1 MSNDKLLKISGIL
14 FLLYLLIELIGGL
27 FIGFYFEF
35 YVFLDIVSIIM
46 LALYCLWLNNKKFGN
61 IFYYISLGIYIIGDL
76 WWIIYYHEIYTL
88 LLCEI
93 FFMIYLIYIKIK
105 CNKIIAFTGMAFI
118 GIYFIMELLGGGMVG
133 VFFPIPLAVMWW
145 SESNGYFIKN
155 KTVINNLK
163 NDLTVLKNL
172 FEEGR
177 ISEHEYNK
185 RKTEILNKI

>member
-27 FIGFYFEF
+27 FIGFYFDF

-46 LALYCLWLNNKKFGN
+46 LALYCLWLNNKKFGD
-61 IFYYISLGIYIIGDL
+61 IFYYISLGIYIIRDL
-76 WWIIYYHEIYTL
+76 WLIIYFHEIYTL

-93 FFMIYLIYIKIK
+93 FFMIYLIFIKIK

-145 SESNGYFIKN
+145 SESKGYFIKN
-155 KTVINNLK
+155 KTVINNLE
-163 NDLTVLKNL
+163 NDLAVLKIL
-172 FEEGR
+172 FEKGR

-185 RKTEILNKI
+185 RKTKILNKI

>member
-27 FIGFYFEF
+27 FIGFYFDF

-46 LALYCLWLNNKKFGN
+46 LALYCLWLNNKKFGD
-61 IFYYISLGIYIIGDL
+61 IFYYISLDIYIIRDL
-76 WWIIYYHEIYTL
+76 WLIIYFHKIYTL

-93 FFMIYLIYIKIK
+93 FFMIYLIFIKIK

-118 GIYFIMELLGGGMVG
+118 GIYFIMELLRGGMVG

-145 SESNGYFIKN
+145 SESKGYFIKN
-155 KTVINNLK
+155 KTVINNLE
-163 NDLTVLKNL
+163 NDLAVLKIL
-172 FEEGR
+172 FEKGR